1 MFKRSIAAAVIV
13 AACSAPAHAAGFDIS
28 LSDDTAH
35 IVWLTDS
42 GSLGYGGA
50 DVGFG
55 LFYRENNRG
64 NHDYL
69 GTANLLVTSNPASG
83 NNFQFGIGAKGYAG
97 DIHGIDEDVAAIGI
111 GGLVRYIIP
120 SQTPMGIAIEGYAAP
135 GITSF
140 GDTERMREI
149 MTRFE
154 LEVMPSTRGYIGYRF
169 LEPRLEQAGDVEL
182 DDEIHV
188 GIRVVF

>member
-1 MFKRSIAAAVIV
+1 MHKRSIAAAVIL
-13 AACSAPAHAAGFDIS
+13 AACSAPVHAAGLDIS
-28 LSDDTAH
+28 LSDDTAN
-35 IVWLTDS
+35 IVYLTDS

-55 LFYRENNRG
+55 LFFRDNDRG
-64 NHDYL
+64 DRDYV

-97 DIHGIDEDVAAIGI
+97 EIDNIDEDVTAIAI
-111 GGLVRYIIP
+111 GGLVRYVIP
-120 SQTPMGIAIEGYAAP
+120 SQTPMGIALEGYVAP
-135 GITSF
+135 GVTSF
-140 GDTERMREI
+140 DDTERISEI
-149 MTRFE
+149 MARFE

-169 LEPRLEQAGDVEL
+169 LEPRLEEAGDVEL

-188 GIRVVF
+188 GIRITF

>member
-1 MFKRSIAAAVIV
+1 MHKRSVAAAVIL

-28 LSDDTAH
+28 LSDDTANV
-35 IVWLTDS
+35 VWLTDS

-55 LFYRENNRG
+55 LFYRENDRG
-64 NHDYL
+64 NHDYI

-97 DIHGIDEDVAAIGI
+97 NIDGLNEDVAAIAI
-111 GGLVRYIIP
+111 GGLVRYVIP
-120 SQTPMGIAIEGYAAP
+120 SQTPMGIALEGYAAP
-135 GITSF
+135 SITSF
-140 GDTERMREI
+140 SDTERVREV
-149 MTRFE
+149 MARFE
-154 LEVMPSTRGYIGYRF
+154 LEVMPSTRGYLGYRF

-188 GIRVVF
+188 GIRITF